1 MTLLDMQRVL
11 SRILTDKTFQQS
23 FIEGDEPDSATY
35 QLTERELRSLR
46 GLRWDRVGLHTDLL
60 AHGRLELA
68 LKGLPLTALLLH
80 EQLHGQLD
88 RFCAEYPPVPQPAG
102 HLYLEATRL
111 CDFAVRLFGEGVLR
125 PTWAVDVVS
134 YERTMLT
141 LAISA
146 EVAASAATVAE
157 LNEEWSWQV
166 LDWPPEDL
174 GDFIPVGGPHV
185 TVVSFSFP
193 LPDLLPML
201 DDGAVPASVP
211 QLEQPLLLL
220 FGKVSRGPVQM
231 IKVNAA
237 AAALAEAC
245 DGERTIAGVVD
256 QLSRRFGPGVEA
268 QAVGALGW
276 LRENGVIGLRKGT

>member
-1 MTLLDMQRVL
+1 
-11 SRILTDKTFQQS
+11 
-23 FIEGDEPDSATY
+23 
-35 QLTERELRSLR
+35 
-46 GLRWDRVGLHTDLL
+46 
-60 AHGRLELA
+60 
-68 LKGLPLTALLLH
+68 
-80 EQLHGQLD
+80 
-88 RFCAEYPPVPQPAG
+88 
-102 HLYLEATRL
+102 
-111 CDFAVRLFGEGVLR
+111 
-125 PTWAVDVVS
+125 
-134 YERTMLT
+134 
-141 LAISA
+141 
-146 EVAASAATVAE
+146 
-157 LNEEWSWQV
+157 
-166 LDWPPEDL
+166 
-174 GDFIPVGGPHV
+174 
-185 TVVSFSFP
+185 
-193 LPDLLPML
+193 ML